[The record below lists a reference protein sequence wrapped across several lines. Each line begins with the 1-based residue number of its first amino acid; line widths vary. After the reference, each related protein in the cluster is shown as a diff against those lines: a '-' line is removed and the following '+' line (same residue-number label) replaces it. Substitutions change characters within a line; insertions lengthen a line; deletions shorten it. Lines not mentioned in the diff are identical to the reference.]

1 MTSLFC
7 VLAILTAPPT
17 QEQVPTGVDVNPAKV
32 EHQEPL
38 EPHEIR
44 KAIRTALRDE
54 ATSDSPEDQRM
65 AVVRICALYSEMML
79 NKDFAE
85 YEKEK
90 FQAKLGSRLRSVR
103 DDLEKERPAPS
114 LSEAKSASGGGA
126 IDERGADELIEL
138 ITTTINPETWEV
150 HGGKGSIFYF
160 SNFRVLVVRQ
170 SQDVHA
176 KLGGI
181 LGAGP

>member
-7 VLAILTAPPT
+7 VLAILTAPPA

-54 ATSDSPEDQRM
+54 ATSDSSEDQRQ

-103 DDLEKERPAPS
+103 DDLEKERAAPS
-114 LSEAKSASGGGA
+114 LSEAKSANGGGA
-126 IDERGADELIEL
+126 IDERGSDELIEL